1 MKKICKNNIKERF
14 FMQKANMRVSC
25 LGITIPT
32 MSRIFKALG
41 IDTATL
47 DLGFAGKVALW

>member
-1 MKKICKNNIKERF
+1 
-14 FMQKANMRVSC
+14 MQKANMRVSC